1 MTNMVKDLQANPRNY
16 IRLILQVGVASD
28 AVILL
33 KLIRRMLPA
42 LVRKNNW
49 RALTALTRAV
59 ARADKA
65 SGLYSKAS
73 GSSGA
78 PLAYAFKD
86 CRKEIY
92 AAYEKGDDETQALIN
107 EIVLLLGKLGMS
119 ILLQILT
126 ASEVRMA
133 RMSALD
139 ALIKMGEMTRSW
151 VIRILDDPASKW
163 YLKRNAL
170 LLLKH
175 IARTEADI
183 NRARKLARY
192 GHPRVRD
199 EALNVVISLNPGNT
213 EDLVIDALFDSD
225 EKVSRRAMK
234 GLGTLNHIS
243 EKSTRKLIGIIKEA
257 VPEDKARAVRP
268 SNKTARLITAIG
280 AMKAFPNRYL
290 LEAAILDMVDHSV
303 NKRKGFLKRLKKTAH
318 SNHIAVQTAAI
329 TTLGK
334 IGSTK
339 SEPFLE
345 KLAKS
350 KSSLSETAE
359 KAANNIKLRSIE
371 ALSNTPPT
379 NTVPPYA

>member
-16 IRLILQVGVASD
+16 IRRILQVRVASD

-33 KLIRRMLPA
+33 KLIRRVLPA

-78 PLAYAFKD
+78 PLAFAFKD

-92 AAYEKGDDETQALIN
+92 AAYEKGDDETHALIN
-107 EIVLLLGKLGMS
+107 DIVLLLGKLGMN

-126 ASEVRMA
+126 DSEVRTA
-133 RMSALD
+133 RLSALG

-151 VIRILDDPASKW
+151 VIWILDDPASKW

-170 LLLKH
+170 LLLKQ
-175 IARTEADI
+175 IAKTGADI
-183 NRARKLARY
+183 SRAHKLVSY

-199 EALNVVISLNPGNT
+199 EALKVLISLDPGNS
-213 EDLVIDALFDSD
+213 EELVIDALFDSD
-225 EKVSRRAMK
+225 EKVRWRAMN
-234 GLGTLNHIS
+234 GLGALNYIS
-243 EKSTRKLIGIIKEA
+243 EESTRKLIAIIKEA
-257 VPEDKARAVRP
+257 VPEDKAKAVRH
-268 SNKTARLITAIG
+268 SSKIARLITAIG
-280 AMKAFPNRYL
+280 AMKACPNRYL
-290 LEAAILDMVDHSV
+290 LEAAILDMVDPSA
-303 NKRKGFLKRLKKTAH
+303 NKRKGFLKRFKKTVN
-318 SNHIAVQTAAI
+318 SNRTAVQTAAI
-329 TTLGK
+329 ATLGK

-379 NTVPPYA
+379 NTVSPVA